1 MRRDT
6 GNVDVSPPVIS
17 SRRNTA
23 SAFSILAEEW
33 GIFFSIYFFKICFC
47 STSWWCVCLKSGC
60 RAEISVQWLES
71 PMWIDYPTLQL
82 LTESEPVAAVTLNC
96 GLHQHGEFSEA
107 QRRVLMSSR
116 YQRMGER
123 NITHLPSIVH
133 VLTWRGAR
141 LRLVYSSVMT
151 LKTTSQLNAALRGV
165 AAIAFADWHDS
176 ISWVFKIT
184 FIFRSW
190 LRNIVFWVTG

>member
-1 MRRDT
+1 MFL
-6 GNVDVSPPVIS
+6 S
-17 SRRNTA
+17 S
-23 SAFSILAEEW
+23 
-33 GIFFSIYFFKICFC
+33 
-47 STSWWCVCLKSGC
+47 SWWCLCLKSGF

-82 LTESEPVAAVTLNC
+82 LTESEPVAAVTSNC
-96 GLHQHGEFSEA
+96 ELHQHGAFSEA

-123 NITHLPSIVH
+123 NITHLPSIFH
-133 VLTWRGAR
+133 VLTRRGAR

-151 LKTTSQLNAALRGV
+151 LKTTSQLNAALHRV
-165 AAIAFADWHDS
+165 VAIAFADWHDN
-176 ISWVFKIT
+176 ISWVVKIT

-190 LRNIVFWVTG
+190 LRNIVFWVTGWHSTEWSSPEMVILWLLGIWCIFLVHLLFPSWSFLLTAASR